1 MDCTSLIQCQGAR
14 GSVLTVTGEF
24 CCQHVTWIFFFF
36 FCGKISVYYING
48 YFNFR
53 YDYEASAFEKMG
65 VNVCMV
71 DVFVVEQFSEY
82 ARVSVAC
89 H

>member
-1 MDCTSLIQCQGAR
+1 M
-14 GSVLTVTGEF
+14 
-24 CCQHVTWIFFFF
+24 
-36 FCGKISVYYING
+36 YYING

-71 DVFVVEQFSEY
+71 NVFVVKQFSEY